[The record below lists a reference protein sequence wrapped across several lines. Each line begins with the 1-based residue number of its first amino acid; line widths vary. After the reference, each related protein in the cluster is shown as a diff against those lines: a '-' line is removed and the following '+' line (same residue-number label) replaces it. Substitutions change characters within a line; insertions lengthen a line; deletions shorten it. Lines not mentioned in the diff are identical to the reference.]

1 MAWCDVNRMNEFFNL
16 CSDGPNPRPLPPRGR
31 GAFETMGYFYLG
43 AVAPWYCFGG
53 RWGAVGGFGIARLQ
67 LFVIFLLVP
76 GARPAQGAP
85 VLKTAAVRPAG
96 RFVA

>member
-1 MAWCDVNRMNEFFNL
+1 MFGAMAFKCP
-16 CSDGPNPRPLPPRGR
+16 C
-31 GAFETMGYFYLG
+31 FETRGDYHLNGWRLVFL
-43 AVAPWYCFGG
+43 GG
-53 RWGAVGGFGIARLQ
+53 RWGAVSGFEIARLQ

-96 RFVA
+96 RFAT